1 MLEMKHPFA
10 KSPLVCLLAVVL
22 MAGSLFWIQ
31 GQGLICEAKAK
42 NQAPK
47 IQKPWEDPNKARF
60 DLLSWPQKTNHAM
73 ACLIEHTFK
82 EHDSHFRC
90 DDPVRNDLGD
100 PCTNKKDYWTGPT
113 FPTKKSYL
121 VHKTMNR
128 IQLKYEY
135 DELRSVKV
143 WLNKPQTLDQLNYL
157 LQLPERYNPADPHGL
172 PANVQM
178 VEYVRYAKKL
188 KPGLYDGIIISGYD
202 YLGHGKIK
210 CPTGE

>member
-1 MLEMKHPFA
+1 
-10 KSPLVCLLAVVL
+10 
-22 MAGSLFWIQ
+22 
-31 GQGLICEAKAK
+31 
-42 NQAPK
+42 
-47 IQKPWEDPNKARF
+47 
-60 DLLSWPQKTNHAM
+60 
-73 ACLIEHTFK
+73 
-82 EHDSHFRC
+82 
-90 DDPVRNDLGD
+90 
-100 PCTNKKDYWTGPT
+100 
-113 FPTKKSYL
+113 
-121 VHKTMNR
+121 MNR